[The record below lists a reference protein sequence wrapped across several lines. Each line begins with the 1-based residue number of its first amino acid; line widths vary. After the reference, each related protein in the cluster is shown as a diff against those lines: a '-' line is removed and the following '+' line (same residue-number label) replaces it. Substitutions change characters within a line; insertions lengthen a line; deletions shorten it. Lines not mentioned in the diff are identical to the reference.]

1 MKSFAATLLGL
12 MLTCATGAAAH
23 PGLESKLALLDPLIA
38 SNPGDPALYIAR
50 GVIYSRH
57 GELERALEDLQR
69 AQALGDPVSVAF
81 ELGVLYYRMG
91 EYSRSRLLLGNW
103 LAGHPGHSEALLYR
117 ARAASADGDPRAA
130 AADYRTYLAD
140 AAAPNPGDYL
150 AAARLLATEDSAGTG
165 PALQLLDQ
173 GMKRLGIVPQLQR
186 YAVELDIERG
196 DVEAALQRWR
206 LMQRALG
213 AGPEWKVGMAELLM
227 RAGRSAQAAVVL
239 HDAREQLR
247 ALKPTPSRQ
256 RLLERIELLDTRG
269 PAAQI
274 AKAQPLPT

>member
-1 MKSFAATLLGL
+1 MKSFTATLLGL
-12 MLTCATGAAAH
+12 MLACATGAAAH
-23 PGLESKLALLDPLIA
+23 PGLESTLALLDPIIA
-38 SNPGDPALYIAR
+38 SNPRDPALYIAR
-50 GVIYSRH
+50 GAIYSRH

-81 ELGVLYYRMG
+81 ELGVLHYRMG

-103 LAGHPGHSEALLYR
+103 LAGHPGHAEALLYR

-150 AAARLLATEDSAGTG
+150 AAARLLATDDGAGTG
-165 PALQLLDQ
+165 PALELLDQ

-186 YAVELDIERG
+186 YAVELEIERG
-196 DVEAALQRWR
+196 DVGAALRRWR
-206 LMQRALG
+206 VMQPALG

-227 RAGRSAQAAVVL
+227 RAGRPAQAAEVL
-239 HDAREQLR
+239 QDAREQLH
-247 ALKPTPSRQ
+247 ALKPTPSRR
-256 RLLERIELLDTRG
+256 RLLERIELLDTRA
-269 PAAQI
+269 PVAQI
-274 AKAQPLPT
+274 AKAQPLHT